1 MTVQELKPLQL
12 DQLKHNI
19 FYDYRYDEEKRQEM
33 NDYLTEDEKSFLLNA
48 DIYYWEIPNELVF
61 KVYEGIYFVEDDF
74 GTEED
79 I

>member
-19 FYDYRYDEEKRQEM
+19 FYDYRYDKEKRQEI
-33 NDYLTEDEKSFLLNA
+33 DDCLTEDEKEFLLNT

-61 KVYEGIYFVEDDF
+61 KVYEGIYFVEEDF
-74 GTEED
+74 SK
-79 I
+79 